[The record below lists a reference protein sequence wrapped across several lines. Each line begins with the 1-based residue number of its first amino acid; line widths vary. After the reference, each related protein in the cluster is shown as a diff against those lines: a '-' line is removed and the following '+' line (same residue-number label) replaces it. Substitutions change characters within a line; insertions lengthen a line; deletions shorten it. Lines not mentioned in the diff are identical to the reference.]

1 MHAPTFRHKMFS
13 DYKGTRKG
21 MPEEL
26 RGQMPI
32 LKEVLK
38 SMNIACFEMEGYE
51 ADDILGTLAK
61 RGEEKGLLTT
71 VISGDRDLL
80 QICSENIKVRIPKTS
95 KGRTEVEDYGP
106 AEVMENTE
114 LHPLNLLRLRLLWET
129 PEIMFPGCPE

>member
-1 MHAPTFRHKMFS
+1 MAEKLMIIDGNSIVNRAFYGVPLLTDSEGRYTNGVYGFLNIFFKLFDEENPDYVGVAFDMHAPTFRHKMFS
-13 DYKGTRKG
+13 DYKGTRKV

-61 RGEEKGLLTT
+61 RGE
-71 VISGDRDLL
+71 
-80 QICSENIKVRIPKTS
+80 
-95 KGRTEVEDYGP
+95 
-106 AEVMENTE
+106 
-114 LHPLNLLRLRLLWET
+114 
-129 PEIMFPGCPE
+129 